1 MVQALNERTAFSLDL
16 ETTGLSPFDS
26 RILLAQVSVGDKT
39 FVMLPSRVDM
49 TRLLPFL
56 RDPKWLTIVQNA
68 VFEGSFIKY
77 FYKTDIN
84 NIFDT
89 FLAEKLINSD
99 SQENSLAD
107 LSKKY
112 AGVELDKKVRET
124 FFGAKP
130 ISMFTDKQLQYAADD
145 ATVLFPIY
153 EAQKKQL
160 TSLGL
165 DKVADIEFTLTN
177 VVADMENEGVPID
190 TKLWKEKLEK
200 YKEQHEKSRLRM
212 HELLFDEAG
221 MAEQMG
227 MFVRDG
233 IDLDSTKKVKE
244 AFKKLGIDIVSTD
257 ERIISLVD
265 HPAAH
270 ELLNYRGLAKILSS
284 YGQNILDKI
293 HPFTGRLHSDFNQIG
308 TRTGRFAS
316 KNPNLQQMPSD
327 FRNCV
332 TLPPDYKI
340 VSADFANIEL
350 RILAKYSQDEEFI
363 KAFSSGADPH
373 KSTAAGMFNI
383 SIDDVTKEQ
392 RFIAK
397 TINFGLVYGM
407 GVNKLRDMLNAEGR
421 KNGQKELTDSQVKV
435 LYNRYKQTYSG
446 AINWLK
452 DAGDLGFSQE
462 YSTTMLGRRRN
473 LTKPKFTGDENLY
486 NGLVAGVKRKAA
498 NSPIQGTSADITKLA
513 MINLYHDLSK
523 YNYRAKMIIQVHDE
537 IVVLAH
543 KNEAESIKDVVVES
557 MVDSAASVLEEVP
570 VKVDANINDQWS
582 KG

>member
-1 MVQALNERTAFSLDL
+1 M
-16 ETTGLSPFDS
+16 S
-26 RILLAQVSVGDKT
+26 RL
-39 FVMLPSRVDM
+39 M
-49 TRLLPFL
+49 PFL
-56 RDPKWLTIVQNA
+56 RDPKWLKIVQQA
-68 VFEGSFIKY
+68 VFEASFIKHY
-77 FYKTDIN
+77 FKTDMN
-84 NIFDT
+84 NVFDT

-99 SQENSLAD
+99 SHENSLEA
-107 LSKKY
+107 LAKKY
-112 AGVELDKKVRET
+112 ADVTLDKTIRKD
-124 FFGAKP
+124 FFNIKP
-130 ISMFTDKQLQYAADD
+130 IEMFTQKQLQYAADD

-153 EAQKKQL
+153 EGQKKQIDA
-160 TSLGL
+160 LGL
-165 DKVADIEFTLTN
+165 NRVADIEFDLTN

-190 TKLWKEKLEK
+190 KSLWRDKLEK
-200 YKEQHEKSRLRM
+200 YKEQHEQSRLRM
-212 HELLFDEAG
+212 HELIFDG
-221 MAEQMG
+221 TGVPEQMG
-227 MFVRDG
+227 LFVRDG
-233 IDLDSTKKVKE
+233 VDLDSAKKVKE
-244 AFKKLGIDIVSTD
+244 AFKKLGIDIDSTD
-257 ERIISLVD
+257 ERVISLVD
-265 HPAAH
+265 HPAAK

-284 YGQNILDKI
+284 YGENILNKI
-293 HPFTGRLHSDFNQIG
+293 HPFTNRLHSDFNQIG

-316 KNPNLQQMPSD
+316 KNPNLQQMPAD

-332 TLPPDYKI
+332 TLAPDYKI

-350 RILAKYSQDEEFI
+350 RILAKYSQDPEFI

-383 SIDDVTKEQ
+383 PIDDVTKEQ

-421 KNGQKELTDSQVKV
+421 KNGQKELSDSQVKV

-452 DAGDLGFSQE
+452 EAGELGFSQA
-462 YSTTMLGRRRN
+462 YSTTMLGRRRI
-473 LTKPKFTGDENLY
+473 LSKPHFTGNDDEY
-486 NGLVAGVKRKAA
+486 NRLVAGTKRQAA

-513 MINLYHDLSK
+513 MVNLYHDLSK

-543 KNEAESIKDVVVES
+543 KNEAESIKEVIVES
-557 MVDSAASVLEEVP
+557 MIDSASSVLEEVP
-570 VKVDANINDQWS
+570 VKVDANVSNQWS